1 MRGKTHEN
9 LIMTSRLVNVHL
21 GDLYL
26 WNCRETNYYLLFQ
39 HHIAINRALPALT
52 AFRKGTSCK
61 IYNIHSAIVEL
72 FCKIL
77 CGRVDQFAFTW
88 VNVLVKLEQT
98 PSNWCSNLLHTLF
111 CAKCKL
117 RLNIQCLLPT
127 VTPAILCTPNTCI
140 IQNRAKVLI
149 MRRPQDKVDALTSIS
164 TVIYVNIR

>member
-1 MRGKTHEN
+1 MRGKTREN

-52 AFRKGTSCK
+52 AFCKKTSCK
-61 IYNIHSAIVEL
+61 IYNVHSAMVEL

-88 VNVLVKLEQT
+88 VHVLVKLEQT
-98 PSNWCSNLLHTLF
+98 PSNWCSNLLYTLF

-117 RLNIQCLLPT
+117 RLNIQCLLPA
-127 VTPAILCTPNTCI
+127 VGILCTPNTCI
-140 IQNRAKVLI
+140 MRNRAKLLI
-149 MRRPQDKVDALTSIS
+149 MRRPQDKVDALTR
-164 TVIYVNIR
+164 VIYVNVC